1 MEALRSDAQLSKAKV
16 LKPHGGPVDLK
27 FHVLDVSE
35 EKSIDV
41 FVEFLKKEHGEIDV
55 VVNNAGI
62 AMDGFGECGLHS
74 NRTCLEARTCV

>member
-1 MEALRSDAQLSKAKV
+1 M
-16 LKPHGGPVDLK
+16 
-27 FHVLDVSE
+27 
-35 EKSIDV
+35 